1 MEYLLLSDFDE
12 AEEIDDG
19 IYLLKIR
26 VTEDTEAKEDKH
38 VPFSEGDVFHIRKKA
53 PAEANA
59 IALTDDW
66 MYFNTFKSML
76 FEYVFKD

>member
-1 MEYLLLSDFDE
+1 MQYLLLNDFED

-19 IYLLKIR
+19 IYLVQTR
-26 VTEDTEAKEDKH
+26 VTEESDPSESTK
-38 VPFSEGDVFHIRKKA
+38 VPFSEGDLWHIRKKA
-53 PAEANA
+53 PPEADG

-66 MYFNTFKSML
+66 MFFNSSKNML